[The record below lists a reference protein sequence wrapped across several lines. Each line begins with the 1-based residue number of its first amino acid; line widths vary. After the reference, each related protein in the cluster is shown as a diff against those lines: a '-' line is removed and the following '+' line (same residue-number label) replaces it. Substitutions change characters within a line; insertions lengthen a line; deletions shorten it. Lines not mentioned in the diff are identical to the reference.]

1 VAHETAAV
9 QVLNRWASNRE
20 AADASDAAASAA
32 AAHAIATASDP
43 AAAEEARSHAEIDY
57 HRSLALAMLEGR
69 PLREIDAE
77 NTHDGGPSGAATA
90 MDSAPEVPVEVVQ
103 TYEEWQ
109 QQNQMIVAP
118 SSSGRRSD
126 RNVQSMESEQ
136 RDEDHPHC
144 CVWKCWLCYC
154 VFYWG
159 SGCGNKDEEDPSRT
173 EGDAASET

>member
-1 VAHETAAV
+1 LAHETAAV
-9 QVLNRWASNRE
+9 QVLNRWASDRE
-20 AADASDAAASAA
+20 AADASDAAASVA
-32 AAHAIATASDP
+32 AAHAIASAPDA
-43 AAAEEARSHAEIDY
+43 AAAEEARSRAEIDY

-77 NTHDGGPSGAATA
+77 NTHDGGPTGAATA
-90 MDSAPEVPVEVVQ
+90 MESAPEVPAELIQ

-118 SSSGRRSD
+118 SSSGHLSD
-126 RNVQSMESEQ
+126 GNVQSMESEHG
-136 RDEDHPHC
+136 DEDQPHC
-144 CVWKCWLCYC
+144 CMWKCWLCYC

-159 SGCGNKDEEDPSRT
+159 SGCGNKGEEDQPRT